1 MKTAIVV
8 TFAIGELKSDYEEL
22 FIPSIKAYANKW
34 GFDFLCIDKILEPFE
49 EKNGSNISM
58 QKFICMQKLLL
69 TKQSWANDY
78 KYIIYID
85 ADILINYESAPNI
98 LQNIPDGKIGAVN
111 EKCAWGNTE
120 NVSSTWKR
128 LAPHWA
134 FTAEDYYKYYK
145 FPETF
150 SKQFNGGV
158 LIFQPAFHKDFCQE
172 VYEKYIPRI
181 LKGEDIDGDQG
192 PLNYEANSRDLVYY
206 LDERF
211 NRSWIISWGIFY
223 SFLDELYNKPFL
235 QQAVKSV
242 FNRSYFLHFAGK
254 FGWNILR

>member
-8 TFAIGELKSDYEEL
+8 TLAIGELKTKYETL

-34 GFDFLCIDKILEPFE
+34 GFDFLCIDDFLEPFE
-49 EKNGSNISM
+49 ANEEGRKNIA
-58 QKFICMQKLLL
+58 QLICMQKLLL
-69 TKQSWANDY
+69 TKQAWASNY

-98 LQNIPDGKIGAVN
+98 LEGIPDGKIGAVN
-111 EKCAWGNTE
+111 EKSLWGNTD
-120 NVSSTWKR
+120 NATSTLR
-128 LAPHWA
+128 RFAPEWA
-134 FTAEDYYKYYK
+134 STAEEYYNFYK
-145 FPETF
+145 FPKTF

-158 LIFQPAFHKDFCQE
+158 LVFQPAFHKDFCQE
-172 VYEKYIPRI
+172 VYEKYMPRECQ
-181 LKGEDIDGDQG
+181 GENLNHDQG

-211 NRSWIISWGIFY
+211 NRTWITTWGLFY
-223 SFLDELYNKPFL
+223 SFLDETYNKQQL
-235 QQAVKSV
+235 QQAVKTI

-254 FGWNILR
+254 FGWELLR